1 MANRVELRHLR
12 YFAAV
17 AETCHFG
24 QAAEKLNMAQ
34 PALSHAI
41 RQLEDELGVCLLART
56 TRRVELTEAGRFFLD
71 EALNT
76 LSRIDAGV
84 SSVRLLGE
92 GQSGLLRIALT
103 GSVALTHMPC
113 IVQALRKQLPGLEFE
128 VHSDLSTEEQ
138 CVRLREET
146 LDLGVVHPPVHCDD
160 VELLPLRDERLVV
173 VLPVDHPLAGR
184 RSLRV
189 VDLRDEAFITEVKSE
204 AGIAKAVLQ
213 MCLKAGFNPKR
224 KHVVSNMPTL
234 LALVAAGLGIGVV
247 PESARSIPLPGITV
261 RSLEDASTVGIALA
275 WLKSQRS
282 PLMTN
287 VLKVFGA
294 SIAQREQTDDDTRA
308 VG

>member
-1 MANRVELRHLR
+1 MASRVELRHLR

-71 EALNT
+71 ETLNT

-84 SSVRLLGE
+84 DGVRLLGE
-92 GQSGLLRIALT
+92 GQTGLLRIALT
-103 GSVALTHMPC
+103 GSAALAHMPFL
-113 IVQALRKQLPGLEFE
+113 VQTIRKRLPGVEFE

-146 LDLGVVHPPVHCDD
+146 LDLGVVHPPVHCED
-160 VELLPLRDERLVV
+160 VELFPVRDERLVV
-173 VLPVDHPLAGR
+173 VLPVDHPLAER
-184 RSLRV
+184 QSLSV
-189 VDLRDEAFITEVKSE
+189 AALRDEAFITEVKPE

-213 MCLKAGFNPKR
+213 MCLKAGFSPKR

-247 PESARSIPLPGITV
+247 PESARSIPLSGITV
-261 RSLEDASTVGIALA
+261 RSLEDGANVGIALA
-275 WLKSQRS
+275 WHRSQCS

-287 VLKVFGA
+287 VLKAFGA
-294 SIAQREQTDDDTRA
+294 HWPQREQCDDTRA
-308 VG
+308 AG